1 MPFWPQADERLK
13 KVLKEFGMDNIKLT
27 GMEFFGYHGALAEE
41 NKLGQRFLV
50 DLELYLDLH
59 QAGAGD
65 DLSAS
70 INYAQAYE
78 VVKTVVEGPAFK
90 TIEAVAEAAAQ
101 KLKSSYPLLQGLKIT
116 VHKPGAPIA
125 GIFHDVSVTLER

>member
-1 MPFWPQADERLK
+1 MPFWPQAEQRPK

-101 KLKSSYPLLQGLKIT
+101 KLKNSYPLLQGLKIA